1 MWYYIIR
8 TGERKEAGLDDDKKR
23 SDKTVNIALITS
35 VISLI
40 TTLLDFIHSL
50 LK

>member
-1 MWYYIIR
+1 MYYYIIR
-8 TGERKEAGLDDDKKR
+8 TGERKEAVLDDKKR
-23 SDKTVNIALITS
+23 SDKTVTIALITS